1 MSYDEPLQ
9 VSIDASH
16 MEAFREPAPRQLT
29 EQQVD
34 KIAPRLGVPR
44 QEVINLTANNE

>member
-29 EQQVD
+29 EQQ
-34 KIAPRLGVPR
+34 ATLLGLTR